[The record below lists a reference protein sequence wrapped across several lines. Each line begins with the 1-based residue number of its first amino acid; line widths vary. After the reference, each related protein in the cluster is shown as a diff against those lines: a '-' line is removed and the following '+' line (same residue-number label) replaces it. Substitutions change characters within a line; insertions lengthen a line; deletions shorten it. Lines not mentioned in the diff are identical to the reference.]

1 MAMTSTRINLWSSP
15 RNVSTAFMYSF
26 AQRSDTTVVDEPLY
40 AHYLAGNATAAQ
52 HPGREEILRSQDM
65 NGERVVKNIILGH
78 FDTPVVLFKQMTHHL
93 INLDL
98 SFLSQ
103 TQNILLIRD
112 PRAIIASYAKV
123 IPNPDMQDI
132 GVEQQ
137 YELFELLRK
146 KETLS
151 AVIDARELLLNPRRV
166 LEQLCD
172 RLGIPFQEEMLSWQA
187 GPRPE
192 DGVWAEYWYANV
204 HRSTGFNKYEEKPIS
219 LPARLEELN
228 NRCRPYYEELLRH
241 SLRHDG

>member
-40 AHYLAGNATAAQ
+40 AHYLAGNATAVQ

-65 NGERVVKNIILGH
+65 NGERVVSNVILGH
-78 FDTPVVLFKQMTHHL
+78 FDTPIVLFKQMTHHL

-98 SFLSQ
+98 SFLSL

-146 KETLS
+146 KETLA

-172 RLGIPFQEEMLSWQA
+172 RLSIPFQEEMLRWQA

-192 DGVWAEYWYANV
+192 DGVWAEYWYDNV
-204 HRSTGFNKYEEKPIS
+204 HRSTGFNKYEETTVS
-219 LPARLEELN
+219 LPAHLEELN